1 MSTQAALE
9 QDFKSEVVKT
19 LTELHDWSV
28 DNPVEAESIV
38 LGATVF
44 AWYAMP
50 DILRGSGTRFVAKS
64 ALLGGI
70 GAYYKHVGYTADDVK
85 ESGAQL
91 QDFWKKNFGDL
102 PVAAQVGIGV
112 GSVAVALK
120 VNSLVERYILH
131 RGERRKRAGKKMPH
145 IRQGLVL
152 GAVAGGVTYFALK
165 NQ

>member
-1 MSTQAALE
+1 MSTQTALE
-9 QDFKSEVVKT
+9 QDFKGEVVKT

-38 LGATVF
+38 
-44 AWYAMP
+44 
-50 DILRGSGTRFVAKS
+50 VAKS
-64 ALLGGI
+64 ALVGGI

>member
-1 MSTQAALE
+1 MSTQTALE
-9 QDFKSEVVKT
+9 RDIKNEVMKT

-28 DNPVEAESIV
+28 DNPVEAESMVI
-38 LGATVF
+38 GSTVF

-102 PVAAQVGIGV
+102 PMAAQVGIGV
-112 GSVAVALK
+112 GSVVVSLK

-165 NQ
+165 NR